1 MNQIKLLELVALSQI
16 EGIGPQKLKY
26 LIKVTQNCQSIWEID
41 QRTLEK
47 IIGPKLIPDFLS
59 AGQHFNAQEILGQ
72 IEQSKSE
79 VIYID
84 DDTYPQ
90 ALKEISDAP
99 PILFVRGNIDLLNIL
114 PKKLAVVGSRKYS
127 SYGRAVVESLIPN
140 LVQSGLVIVSGLAL
154 GIDALAHE
162 ATVDSNGQTIAVLGS
177 SLDLIYPRENFYLAK
192 KILDKGGLLVSE
204 FPPGTPPLKQHF
216 PRRNRIIAGISD
228 GVLVIEAALKSGSL
242 ITAQLAL
249 DYNREV
255 MAIPGEI
262 FKDTSKGVNKL
273 IKEGAQLV
281 SSPEDIL
288 STLKVDM
295 MGKEKISLRAL
306 SAQEELLLELLAG
319 ETLHID
325 QIAEKSS
332 LPASESAQLI
342 SQLEIVGVVQS
353 VGGGYYR
360 KR

>member
-1 MNQIKLLELVALSQI
+1 MNQQKLLELIELSRI

-26 LIKVTQNCQSIWEID
+26 LIKASLDFPSLWRID

-47 IIGPKLIPDFLS
+47 IIGPKLISDFYV
-59 AGQHFNAQEILGQ
+59 ARQNFNAQTVLAQ
-72 IEQSKSE
+72 ITQSKSE

-90 ALKEISDAP
+90 ALKEIVDAP

-114 PKKLAVVGSRKYS
+114 PKKLAMVGSRKYS
-127 SYGRAVVESLIPN
+127 SYGRAVVESLIPD
-140 LVQSGLVIVSGLAL
+140 LAQSGLVIVSGLAL
-154 GIDALAHE
+154 GIDALAHQ
-162 ATVDSNGQTIAVLGS
+162 ATIESSGPTIAVLGS
-177 SLDLIYPRENFYLAK
+177 SLDLIYPRENYYLSE
-192 KILDKGGLLVSE
+192 KILDKGGLLMSE

-242 ITAQLAL
+242 ITAGLAL

-255 MAIPGEI
+255 MAVPGEI
-262 FKDTSKGVNKL
+262 FKETSKGVNKL

-288 STLKVDM
+288 STLKVGM
-295 MGKEKISLRAL
+295 MGKEKISSRIL
-306 SAQEELLLELLAG
+306 SAQEEMLLELLAG
-319 ETLHID
+319 ETMHID

-332 LPASESAQLI
+332 LPATESAQLV
-342 SQLEIVGVVQS
+342 SQLELVGVVQN

-360 KR
+360 RR

>member
-1 MNQIKLLELVALSQI
+1 MEKSRLLELISVLQI

-26 LIKVTQNCQSIWEID
+26 LVKASQDHQSLWQID
-41 QRTLEK
+41 QRTLER
-47 IIGPKLIPDFLS
+47 IVGPKLISDFYS
-59 AGQHFNAQEILGQ
+59 VGQNFNAQAEIAK

-79 VIYID
+79 VIYFD
-84 DDTYPQ
+84 DAIYPQ
-90 ALKEISDAP
+90 ALKEIVDAP
-99 PILFVRGNIDLLNIL
+99 LILFVRGNTDLLNIL

-127 SYGRAVVESLIPN
+127 SYGRTVVESLIPD

-154 GIDALAHE
+154 GIDALSHQ
-162 ATVDSNGQTIAVLGS
+162 ATVESNGLTIAVLGS
-177 SLDLIYPRENFYLAK
+177 SLDLIYPQENFYLSE

-242 ITAQLAL
+242 ITAGLAL

-255 MAIPGEI
+255 MAVPGEI
-262 FKDTSKGVNKL
+262 FKETSQGVNRL

-295 MGKEKISLRAL
+295 MGKEKISSRIL
-306 SAQEELLLELLAG
+306 SAQEEMLLELLAG
-319 ETLHID
+319 ETMHID

-332 LPASESAQLI
+332 LSATESAQLI
-342 SQLEIVGVVQS
+342 SQLELVGVVQN

-360 KR
+360 RR